1 MQSRIWVPVMSLAS
15 TFMLQATA
23 SYGQET
29 IGKMTSVR
37 SEAEG
42 IHSGSTRTLS
52 GVSDVYSKETVRI
65 RTGDTGHANLQFH
78 DDIDLSVGPKSSVH
92 LDKYVYDRNKSAGTI
107 AVQATRGSLR
117 FATASQGGGSYQ
129 IKTPYGTLG
138 YRSIEECRPN
148 VISGNHGFCNPSPSR
163 QVSHAIAK
171 SEKAIAVK
179 KESPRYRANA
189 ITAIKTTTVKP
200 KAVAMAAKP
209 TVATP
214 RTGPAE
220 EKADFRTII
229 EPDVTASVQPSETPI
244 PVPNKA
250 TTTIGGR
257 AVTPTS
263 PQLSNESDK
272 DKIASLIATVP
283 ESSATSPQ
291 PSENLKSIVGSSTN
305 VATSGQAS
313 EASDPVLEKAEKT
326 VAGKMENPASAE
338 FEDMTRAI
346 RKDPFGQSIDT
357 ICGHVRGK
365 RISGVETGKR
375 AFLYLVKEDIAF
387 VDYGVAGSVAANAY
401 RIVCTSGGLNSAVGP

>member
-1 MQSRIWVPVMSLAS
+1 MQSRIWVPVMPLVGL
-15 TFMLQATA
+15 FVLQAAA
-23 SYGQET
+23 SYGQEA
-29 IGKMTSVR
+29 IGKATSVR
-37 SEAEG
+37 SEAES

-52 GVSDVYSKETVRI
+52 GGSDVYSKETVRI

-78 DDIDLSVGPKSSVH
+78 DDINLSVGPKSSVH
-92 LDKYVYDRNKSAGTI
+92 LDKYVYDPNKSAGNI

-117 FATASQGGGSYQ
+117 FAMGSQAGGSYQ

-148 VISGNHGFCNPSPSR
+148 VISGNHGICNPNPSR
-163 QVSHAIAK
+163 QVSQTIIK

-179 KESPRYRANA
+179 KESPLHRANA
-189 ITAIKTTTVKP
+189 TTAIKTTTVKP
-200 KAVAMAAKP
+200 KAVATAAKP
-209 TVATP
+209 AVAAP
-214 RTGPAE
+214 RTKPAE
-220 EKADFRTII
+220 EKANSRTII
-229 EPDVTASVQPSETPI
+229 EPDVTASVQPSGTPI
-244 PVPNKA
+244 SVPNKA
-250 TTTIGGR
+250 MTTIGAK

-263 PQLSNESDK
+263 PQPSNESDK
-272 DKIASLIATVP
+272 EKIASLIATVP

-291 PSENLKSIVGSSTN
+291 PSENLKSIVGSTTN

-313 EASDPVLEKAEKT
+313 EASDPVLEKAETT

-365 RISGVETGKR
+365 KVSGVETGKR

-387 VDYGVAGSVAANAY
+387 VDYGVSGSVAANAY
-401 RIVCTSGGLNSAVGP
+401 RVVCTSGR